1 LFGIKNIKSKKMKTF
16 KVTEECISCH
26 ACVEVAP
33 NNFAMNSLEIAY
45 VKKQPENSDEEKRS
59 QEALDVCPVQAI
71 EITAQNQNLDKEPIL
86 ASSNIKK
93 TLDSNTLLKD
103 VLINFSPKFSKLL
116 NPIMYNTLAKF
127 ATFNEAAK
135 VTGISICEILHIL
148 NQANGTIDK
157 LQKLAPDCLK
167 QLDANNLIVESDEI
181 TWTESMERYIYNADS
196 MPELIEK
203 ITHLSEQEN
212 LVYLSVSK
220 PTELINL
227 VRGLNLKINIS
238 QNREYRLSIFNPKKP
253 QSQIPWQERKEDF
266 ELLDVR
272 SMQTDPFD
280 IIIKKAYSLKEDEG
294 FVLIQRF
301 EPFPIM
307 NMLSEMGFEHTTEYF
322 SQTEIWVYF
331 YKKPSIVNNEETST
345 NKTDVVIQ
353 SATPVAYPVIMRLL
367 QSEVIRKSVN
377 IKELKVWEETEKHL
391 AWITT
396 GKADISF
403 SAVITA
409 AKLKN
414 ADIKIPALFV
424 WDNFV
429 LLTRYK
435 AKDFSDIKG
444 KNIYT
449 PLFEEA
455 PPAKIT
461 KYLIKASGLDV
472 ADFNFVYGEPF
483 GRPEEIYADF
493 VSGNAD
499 TVILREP
506 EASYAIKV
514 MQDRGQEISV
524 ISFNEIWNKY
534 NPNFGSFPNAGI
546 VFKGEFVRQ
555 NPELAEVFLDELKKA
570 IEWVNENKKE
580 AAKLSFDMMRQSVD
594 RVELFLNRV
603 NFNYV
608 QGDELVQK
616 VKDYFSVLTKQG
628 IVDTKIDDDFYDLFK
643 L

>member
-1 LFGIKNIKSKKMKTF
+1 MKTF

-435 AKDFSDIKG
+435 AKDFSDING
-444 KNIYT
+444 KKIYT

-580 AAKLSFDMMRQSVD
+580 AANLSFDMMRQSVD

>member
-1 LFGIKNIKSKKMKTF
+1 MKTF

-127 ATFNEAAK
+127 ATFSEAAK

-580 AAKLSFDMMRQSVD
+580 AANLSFDMMRQSVD